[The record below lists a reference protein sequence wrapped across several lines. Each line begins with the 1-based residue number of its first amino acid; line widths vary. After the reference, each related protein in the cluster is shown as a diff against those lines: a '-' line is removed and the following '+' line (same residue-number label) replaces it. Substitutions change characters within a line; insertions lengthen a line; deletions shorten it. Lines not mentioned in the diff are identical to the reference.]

1 MVVDSYLEEFRK
13 TYPMILPLTQDQV
26 ATIQRAINLKPKT
39 KYVLKSQ
46 RVAEIEREQQMLA
59 ELRRKISKVDL
70 LRTNNHFDISSAEF
84 HLESGILPQADK
96 FSKDGGNRIVKDKL
110 EEHFKARKQQGAFVW
125 RGKKD
130 LVASIDNLQCE
141 LERLWQI
148 EQKGTAGEDAVEQ
161 YLQKFLRCRF
171 ITNVILPSAEHGKD
185 APKTAE
191 TDMLIFSPRG
201 IYVCEVKNYGK
212 AGQTLKIGSDGSI
225 GKFDYNGQYLEELG
239 NPYLQNH
246 LHCRAVEAAL
256 QRAGITDIPI
266 FSVLVIAN
274 SDVRCENRSGYWA
287 GDKYQLVSL
296 INKTEEAP
304 LFSNETLEMAF
315 QAVQAVR
322 MGERKF
328 PVPTIEE
335 EYQTLCQAVDI
346 LCGWNEAEQK
356 WDKRVLYKILDW
368 GSDMAKCWKAHNP
381 KWVRYSLYRY
391 YCNWSLFRAILFGA
405 AMVISSPGVLWHG
418 LLLGKPI
425 WKFYGMF
432 FFAAF
437 LLSLCVYSYD
447 KMKKRKIHTI
457 LYLAHR
463 TLVVEPIVW
472 LLYAALLYASYALY
486 HVVG

>member
-13 TYPMILPLTQDQV
+13 AYPMTLPLTQEQV
-26 ATIQRAINLKPKT
+26 ATIQRAINMKPKT

-59 ELRRKISKVDL
+59 GLKRKISKVDL
-70 LRTNNHFDISSAEF
+70 LHTDKCFDISFEERF
-84 HLESGILPQADK
+84 LENDILPKSDK
-96 FSKDGGNRIVKDKL
+96 FHKDGGNQIVKDKL
-110 EEHFKARKQQGAFVW
+110 EEHCKARKQQGAFVLQAQ
-125 RGKKD
+125 KALVDSIED
-130 LVASIDNLQCE
+130 LRCE

-212 AGQTLKIGSDGSI
+212 AGQTLKIGNDGSI
-225 GKFDYNGQYLEELG
+225 GKFDYNGQYLEDLG
-239 NPYLQNH
+239 NPYSQNH

-256 QRAGITDIPI
+256 QKAGIMDIPI
-266 FSVLVIAN
+266 FSVFVIAN
-274 SDVRCENRSGYWA
+274 SDVRCENRSRYWA
-287 GDKYQLVSL
+287 GDKYQLASL
-296 INKTEEAP
+296 IYKTEQAP
-304 LFSNETLEMAF
+304 LFSDETLETAF
-315 QAVQAVR
+315 QAIQAVR

-346 LCGWNEAEQK
+346 LCGWNEAERK
-356 WDKRVLYKILDW
+356 WDKRYLSKISEW
-368 GSDMAKCWKAHNP
+368 GRDMVKCWKAHNP

-391 YCNWSLFRAILFGA
+391 YYNWSLFRAIVFGA
-405 AMVISSPGVLWHG
+405 AMVISVPGVLWNG
-418 LLLGKPI
+418 ILVGKPI

-432 FFAAF
+432 FFLAF
-437 LLSLCVYSYD
+437 LLSLCVYGYD
-447 KMKKRKIHTI
+447 KMKERKIHTI
-457 LYLAHR
+457 RYLSHR

-472 LLYAALLYASYALY
+472 LLYAALLFALYALY